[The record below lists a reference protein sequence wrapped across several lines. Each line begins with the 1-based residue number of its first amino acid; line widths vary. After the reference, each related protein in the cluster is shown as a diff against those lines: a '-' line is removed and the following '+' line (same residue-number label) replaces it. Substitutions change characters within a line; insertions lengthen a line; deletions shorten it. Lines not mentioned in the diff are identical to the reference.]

1 MGEIIIVVIAFA
13 IVYGLFKVIN
23 DAAGD
28 SLGKDKT
35 CPYCGHKGLRKVGPS
50 GFYANGK
57 LRTDWKC
64 MKCGKITTQYS

>member
-1 MGEIIIVVIAFA
+1 MGEILIGVIAFA
-13 IVYGLFKVIN
+13 IIYGLFKLIN
-23 DAAGD
+23 NAAGD

-50 GFYANGK
+50 GFYVNGK

-64 MKCGKITTQYS
+64 TQCGKTITLYS

>member
-1 MGEIIIVVIAFA
+1 MGEIILVAIAFA
-13 IVYGLFKVIN
+13 VVYGIFKVIN

-35 CPYCGHKGLRKVGPS
+35 CPYCGQKGLRKVGPS
-50 GFYANGK
+50 GFYVNGK

-64 MKCGKITTQYS
+64 TQCGKTTTQYS

>member
-1 MGEIIIVVIAFA
+1 MGEILVVIIAFA

-50 GFYANGK
+50 GFYVNGK

-64 MKCGKITTQYS
+64 TKCGKTTTQYT

>member
-1 MGEIIIVVIAFA
+1 MLEFFAVIIAFA
-13 IVYGLFKVIN
+13 VVYGLFKVVN

-35 CPYCGHKGLRKVGPS
+35 CPCCGHKGLRKVGPS
-50 GFYANGK
+50 GFYVNGK

-64 MKCGKITTQYS
+64 TQCGKTTTLYT

>member
-1 MGEIIIVVIAFA
+1 MGEIIIVAIAFA
-13 IVYGLFKVIN
+13 AVYGIFKLIN

-50 GFYANGK
+50 GFYVNGK

-64 MKCGKITTQYS
+64 NQCGKTTTYYS